1 MKKTAMPATAGSLSI
16 LAGIANMFVAFLL
29 FLGMLVIQGAIGFVA
44 VPFWVPVNVPAV
56 LFLLSVPFVAASV
69 LAFVGGIYAIQR
81 RKWGLALAGSVAAF
95 FPCGI
100 FGLMSV
106 ILLILS
112 RDEFEKVPE
121 RVMVVS
127 QPRTA
132 A

>member
-16 LAGIANMFVAFLL
+16 LAGVANMLVAFLL

-56 LFLLSVPFVAASV
+56 LFLLNIPFVAAGV
-69 LAFVGGIYAIQR
+69 LALVGGIYAIQR

-100 FGLMSV
+100 FGLISV

-112 RDEFEKVPE
+112 RDEFESVSE
-121 RVMVVS
+121 RVIVVS
-127 QPRTA
+127 QPHTA

>member
-69 LAFVGGIYAIQR
+69 LAFVVEYMLYSEENGDWR
-81 RKWGLALAGSVAAF
+81 
-95 FPCGI
+95 
-100 FGLMSV
+100 
-106 ILLILS
+106 
-112 RDEFEKVPE
+112 
-121 RVMVVS
+121 
-127 QPRTA
+127 
-132 A
+132 